1 MASNITS
8 PPPRSGGNRGASFLK
23 SQNGTS
29 VRVSPGKGG
38 VSIGTPDGCESKRA
52 ASNLKNVYRKGGS
65 GY

>member
-8 PPPRSGGNRGASFLK
+8 PPPKNGGKRGASFVK

-38 VSIGTPDGCESKRA
+38 FNLGTPRHCESKRA
-52 ASNLKNVYRKGGS
+52 ASNLKNVYANVP
-65 GY
+65 